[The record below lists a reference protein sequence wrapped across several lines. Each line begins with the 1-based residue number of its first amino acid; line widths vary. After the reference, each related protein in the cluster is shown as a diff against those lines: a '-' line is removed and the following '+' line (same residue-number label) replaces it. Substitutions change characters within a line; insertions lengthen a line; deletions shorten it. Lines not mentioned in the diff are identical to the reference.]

1 MSETNLAHTNHEWKE
16 PFDRGVNHES
26 NFGGLQSPSK
36 LRRTPEI
43 QVEVERIGKA
53 NTYFPLDRDT
63 ELFDWLDDQRDAKL
77 CGYVTSATGSGLLK
91 ACQLY
96 RTQYVKR
103 RGTLL
108 QVPASVIYAEVDQH
122 GGPTDLYC
130 SILEEIGHPLAHV
143 GTLRDLRARTWG
155 NLKVYGVKI
164 LIIGNADYLT
174 LESFNELID
183 VFRKQR
189 IPVILVGTYYL
200 SNNILERKSLRY
212 VRVHDSFL
220 ESYEFPNLNE
230 SEIIEVVDDW
240 EEKFLPEN
248 NRLNLTQ
255 IDSVVSYLRIKSGGL
270 IEPLYDLLRKIAIL
284 KIDEPQFELNQ
295 YNLTRRFGRR
305 KEPKVKFKRKS

>member
-1 MSETNLAHTNHEWKE
+1 MPETNLARANLEFQPQVAGSFQPAE
-16 PFDRGVNHES
+16 EQRR
-26 NFGGLQSPSK
+26 SP
-36 LRRTPEI
+36 
-43 QVEVERIGKA
+43 QAQAEVERIGKA
-53 NTYFPLDRDT
+53 NTYYPLDRDT

-96 RTQYVKR
+96 RTKYVKR

-108 QVPASVIYAEVDQH
+108 EVPATVIYAEIAQH

-130 SILEEIGHPLAHV
+130 SIMEEIGHPLAHV
-143 GTLRDLRARTWG
+143 GTLRDLRSRAWG
-155 NLKVYGVKI
+155 TLRGYGVKI

-183 VFRKQR
+183 IFTKLR

-200 SNNILERKSLRY
+200 GENILERKSLPY

-220 ESYEFPNLNE
+220 ESYEFPNLTE
-230 SEIIEVVDDW
+230 EEIIEVVDDW
-240 EEKFLPEN
+240 ERQVLPEN
-248 NRLNLTQ
+248 RRLSLTQ
-255 IDSVVSYLRIKSGGL
+255 IDSAISYLRIKSGGL

-284 KIDEPQFELNQ
+284 KIDEPHFELNQ
-295 YNLTRRFGRR
+295 YNLIKKFGRR
-305 KEPKVKFKRKS
+305 KNPKVKFQNKS

>member
-1 MSETNLAHTNHEWKE
+1 MSETNLAHADLEFKQQ
-16 PFDRGVNHES
+16 S
-26 NFGGLQSPSK
+26 NTSLQPAEE
-36 LRRTPEI
+36 LRRSPES

-53 NTYFPLDRDT
+53 NTYLPLDRDT

-108 QVPASVIYAEVDQH
+108 EIPATVLYAEIEQH

-130 SILEEIGHPLAHV
+130 SILEEIGHPLANV
-143 GTLRDLRARTWG
+143 GSLRDLRSRAWG
-155 NLKVYGVKI
+155 TIKGYGVK
-164 LIIGNADYLT
+164 LLVIGNADYIT
-174 LESFNELID
+174 LEGFNELID
-183 VFRKQR
+183 VFAKLR

-200 SNNILERKSLRY
+200 SDNILERKSLPY

-220 ESYEFPNLNE
+220 ESYEFPNLTE
-230 SEIIEVVDDW
+230 EEIIEVVDDW
-240 EEKFLPEN
+240 EAKFLREN
-248 NRLNLTQ
+248 RRLNLTQ
-255 IDSVVSYLRIKSGGL
+255 IESVVSYLRLKSGGL

-284 KIDEPQFELNQ
+284 KIDEPHFELDQ
-295 YNLTRRFGRR
+295 YNLTKKFGRR
-305 KEPKVKFKRKS
+305 KEPKVKFKRKG

>member
-1 MSETNLAHTNHEWKE
+1 MSAMSETNLAHANLEFQKQS
-16 PFDRGVNHES
+16 DAS
-26 NFGGLQSPSK
+26 LQPAEE
-36 LRRTPEI
+36 LRRSPEV
-43 QVEVERIGKA
+43 QAEVERIGKA
-53 NTYFPLDRDT
+53 NTYIPLDRDT

-108 QVPASVIYAEVDQH
+108 EIPATVIYAEIDQH

-143 GTLRDLRARTWG
+143 GTLRDLRSRAWG
-155 NLKVYGVKI
+155 TIKGYGVKI

-174 LESFNELID
+174 LEAFNELID
-183 VFRKQR
+183 VFTKMR

-200 SNNILERKSLRY
+200 GDNILERKSLPY

-220 ESYEFPNLNE
+220 ESYEFPNLTE
-230 SEIIEVVDDW
+230 EEVIEVVNDW
-240 EEKFLPEN
+240 EEKFLPES
-248 NRLNLTQ
+248 RLNLTQ
-255 IDSVVSYLRIKSGGL
+255 IESVVSYLRLKSGGL

-284 KIDEPQFELNQ
+284 KIDEPHFELNQ
-295 YNLTRRFGRR
+295 YNLTKRFGRR